1 MSGVTSL
8 GYLGLGVKNLDAWEK
23 FAAARAQC
31 FLIRQFVRG

>member
-23 FAAARAQC
+23 FATQIASAS
-31 FLIRQFVRG
+31 